1 MNHRLTFR
9 QYRQMDLTVFGA
21 MLVVAEALI
30 VLAATRW
37 FPAEAYTVS
46 IVAAVT
52 SIVLMRWGP
61 WAAIHAVLG
70 GLVYCFVSG
79 GQPGQYL
86 IYCAGNLFALL
97 SLLWFRIPGKER
109 TAGKERTSGKE
120 RNSGKKRGAGS
131 DHASGSDRTS
141 CSDRVSGK
149 ERIREDGFLT
159 VIFGLTVQL
168 LMQLGRAAVAFALLR
183 ASPGS
188 APAGTQ
194 SIAGALSFCIGFVT
208 TDALSGFF
216 TAVILWIARRQDG
229 LFEDQK
235 HYLLRIQEA
244 EKEERGEI

>member
-97 SLLWFRIPGKER
+97 SLLWFRIL
-109 TAGKERTSGKE
+109 
-120 RNSGKKRGAGS
+120 
-131 DHASGSDRTS
+131 
-141 CSDRVSGK
+141 GK
-149 ERIREDGFLT
+149 ERIREDSFLT
-159 VIFGLTVQL
+159 VMFALTTQL
-168 LMQLGRAAVAFALLR
+168 FMQLGRAAIAFALLR

>member
-109 TAGKERTSGKE
+109 I
-120 RNSGKKRGAGS
+120 
-131 DHASGSDRTS
+131 
-141 CSDRVSGK
+141 SGK
-149 ERIREDGFLT
+149 ERIREDSFLT
-159 VIFGLTVQL
+159 VMFALTTQL
-168 LMQLGRAAVAFALLR
+168 LMQLGSPSPFSGLHRAARRRGRRALPEHFHSASVSSLR
-183 ASPGS
+183 TRFPDSS
-188 APAGTQ
+188 
-194 SIAGALSFCIGFVT
+194 
-208 TDALSGFF
+208 
-216 TAVILWIARRQDG
+216 RR
-229 LFEDQK
+229 
-235 HYLLRIQEA
+235 
-244 EKEERGEI
+244 

>member
-1 MNHRLTFR
+1 MLHCEKSMNHRLTFR

-97 SLLWFRIPGKER
+97 SLLWFRIPGKDR
-109 TAGKERTSGKE
+109 T
-120 RNSGKKRGAGS
+120 
-131 DHASGSDRTS
+131 SGSDRI
-141 CSDRVSGK
+141 SGK
-149 ERIREDGFLT
+149 ERIREDSFLT

-194 SIAGALSFCIGFVT
+194 SIAGALSFCIGFIT

>member
-1 MNHRLTFR
+1 MLHCEKSMNHRLTFR

-97 SLLWFRIPGKER
+97 SLLWFRIPGKDR
-109 TAGKERTSGKE
+109 TA
-120 RNSGKKRGAGS
+120 
-131 DHASGSDRTS
+131 GSDRT
-141 CSDRVSGK
+141 SGK
-149 ERIREDGFLT
+149 ERIREDSFLT

-168 LMQLGRAAVAFALLR
+168 LMQLGRAGAAFALLR

-194 SIAGALSFCIGFVT
+194 SIAGALSFCIGFIT

>member
-86 IYCAGNLFALL
+86 IYCAGNLLALL

-109 TAGKERTSGKE
+109 VAGKYRASGND
-120 RNSGKKRGAGS
+120 RAAGSDLISGKKGK
-131 DHASGSDRTS
+131 SGSDRT
-141 CSDRVSGK
+141 SGK
-149 ERIREDGFLT
+149 ERIREDSFLT
-159 VIFGLTVQL
+159 VMFALTTQL
-168 LMQLGRAAVAFALLR
+168 FMQLGRAAVAFALLR
-183 ASPGS
+183 ALPGS

>member
-109 TAGKERTSGKE
+109 
-120 RNSGKKRGAGS
+120 NSGKKRGAGS
-131 DHASGSDRTS
+131 DHASGSDRTVGK
-141 CSDRVSGK
+141 DRTSGK
-149 ERIREDGFLT
+149 ERIREDSFLT
-159 VIFGLTVQL
+159 VMFALTTQL
-168 LMQLGRAAVAFALLR
+168 FMQLGRAAVAFALLR
-183 ASPGS
+183 ALPGS

-194 SIAGALSFCIGFVT
+194 SIAGALSFCIGFIT

>member
-79 GQPGQYL
+79 GRPEQYL

-97 SLLWFRIPGKER
+97 SLLWFRIPGKEQ
-109 TAGKERTSGKE
+109 TPGKGRVSGKE
-120 RNSGKKRGAGS
+120 RIPGRERNSG
-131 DHASGSDRTS
+131 
-141 CSDRVSGK
+141 SDRVSGK

-194 SIAGALSFCIGFVT
+194 SIAGALSFCIGFIT

-229 LFEDQK
+229 LFEDLT

>member
-79 GQPGQYL
+79 GRPEQYL

-97 SLLWFRIPGKER
+97 SLLWFRIPGKEQ
-109 TAGKERTSGKE
+109 TPGKG
-120 RNSGKKRGAGS
+120 
-131 DHASGSDRTS
+131 
-141 CSDRVSGK
+141 RVSGK
-149 ERIREDGFLT
+149 ERIPGRE
-159 VIFGLTVQL
+159 
-168 LMQLGRAAVAFALLR
+168 RSCAASCWATTLPR
-183 ASPGS
+183 QS
-188 APAGTQ
+188 A
-194 SIAGALSFCIGFVT
+194 
-208 TDALSGFF
+208 
-216 TAVILWIARRQDG
+216 WIP
-229 LFEDQK
+229 ES
-235 HYLLRIQEA
+235 
-244 EKEERGEI
+244 

>member
-1 MNHRLTFR
+1 MHILMLHCEKSMNHRLTFR

-109 TAGKERTSGKE
+109 T
-120 RNSGKKRGAGS
+120 
-131 DHASGSDRTS
+131 
-141 CSDRVSGK
+141 SGK
-149 ERIREDGFLT
+149 ERIREDSFLT

-194 SIAGALSFCIGFVT
+194 SIAGALSFCIGFIT

>member
-97 SLLWFRIPGKER
+97 SLLWFRIPGKDR
-109 TAGKERTSGKE
+109 TAGSERI
-120 RNSGKKRGAGS
+120 
-131 DHASGSDRTS
+131 
-141 CSDRVSGK
+141 SGK
-149 ERIREDGFLT
+149 ERIREDSFLT

-194 SIAGALSFCIGFVT
+194 SVAGALSFCIGFIT

-244 EKEERGEI
+244 EKEEREEI

>member
-1 MNHRLTFR
+1 MLHCEKSMNHRLTFR

-97 SLLWFRIPGKER
+97 SLLWFRIPGKDR
-109 TAGKERTSGKE
+109 TAGKE

-131 DHASGSDRTS
+131 DRT
-141 CSDRVSGK
+141 SGK
-149 ERIREDGFLT
+149 ERIREDSFLT

-188 APAGTQ
+188 EPAGTQ
-194 SIAGALSFCIGFVT
+194 SIAGALSFCIGFIT

>member
-1 MNHRLTFR
+1 MLHCEKSMNHRLTFR

-97 SLLWFRIPGKER
+97 SLLWFRIPGKDR
-109 TAGKERTSGKE
+109 T
-120 RNSGKKRGAGS
+120 
-131 DHASGSDRTS
+131 SGSDRT
-141 CSDRVSGK
+141 SGK
-149 ERIREDGFLT
+149 ERIREDSFLT

-188 APAGTQ
+188 EPAGTQ
-194 SIAGALSFCIGFVT
+194 SIAGALSFCIGFIT

>member
-21 MLVVAEALI
+21 MLAVAEALI

-97 SLLWFRIPGKER
+97 SLLWFRIL
-109 TAGKERTSGKE
+109 
-120 RNSGKKRGAGS
+120 
-131 DHASGSDRTS
+131 
-141 CSDRVSGK
+141 GK
-149 ERIREDGFLT
+149 ERIREDSFLT
-159 VIFGLTVQL
+159 VMFALTTQL

-194 SIAGALSFCIGFVT
+194 SIAGALSFCIGFIT

>member
-1 MNHRLTFR
+1 MLHCEKSMNHRLTFR

-97 SLLWFRIPGKER
+97 ALLWFRIPGKDR
-109 TAGKERTSGKE
+109 T
-120 RNSGKKRGAGS
+120 
-131 DHASGSDRTS
+131 SGSDRT
-141 CSDRVSGK
+141 SGK

>member
-1 MNHRLTFR
+1 MLHCEKSMNHRLTFR

-97 SLLWFRIPGKER
+97 SLLWFRIPGKD
-109 TAGKERTSGKE
+109 RTSG
-120 RNSGKKRGAGS
+120 
-131 DHASGSDRTS
+131 
-141 CSDRVSGK
+141 SDRVSGK

>member
-1 MNHRLTFR
+1 MTFR

-109 TAGKERTSGKE
+109 
-120 RNSGKKRGAGS
+120 NSGKKRGAGS
-131 DHASGSDRTS
+131 DHASGSDRTVGK
-141 CSDRVSGK
+141 DRTSGK

>member
-97 SLLWFRIPGKER
+97 SLLWFRIPGKDR
-109 TAGKERTSGKE
+109 T
-120 RNSGKKRGAGS
+120 
-131 DHASGSDRTS
+131 SGSDRT
-141 CSDRVSGK
+141 SGK

-159 VIFGLTVQL
+159 VVFGLTVQL

>member
-97 SLLWFRIPGKER
+97 SLLWFRIL
-109 TAGKERTSGKE
+109 
-120 RNSGKKRGAGS
+120 
-131 DHASGSDRTS
+131 
-141 CSDRVSGK
+141 GK
-149 ERIREDGFLT
+149 ERIREDSFLT
-159 VIFGLTVQL
+159 VMFALTTQL
-168 LMQLGRAAVAFALLR
+168 FMQLGRAAVAFALLR
-183 ASPGS
+183 PSPGS

>member
-1 MNHRLTFR
+1 MLHCEKSMNHRLTFR

-97 SLLWFRIPGKER
+97 SLLWFRIPGKDR
-109 TAGKERTSGKE
+109 TAGKE

-131 DHASGSDRTS
+131 DRI
-141 CSDRVSGK
+141 SGK
-149 ERIREDGFLT
+149 ERIREDSFLT

-194 SIAGALSFCIGFVT
+194 SIAGALSFCIGFIT

>member
-1 MNHRLTFR
+1 MLHCEKSMNHRLTFR

-109 TAGKERTSGKE
+109 TSGKE
-120 RNSGKKRGAGS
+120 P
-131 DHASGSDRTS
+131 
-141 CSDRVSGK
+141 
-149 ERIREDGFLT
+149 IREDSFLT

-194 SIAGALSFCIGFVT
+194 SIAGALSFCIGFIT

>member
-1 MNHRLTFR
+1 MLHCEKSMNHRLTFR

-109 TAGKERTSGKE
+109 T
-120 RNSGKKRGAGS
+120 
-131 DHASGSDRTS
+131 
-141 CSDRVSGK
+141 SGK
-149 ERIREDGFLT
+149 ERIREDSFLT

-194 SIAGALSFCIGFVT
+194 SVAGALSFCIGFIT

>member
-1 MNHRLTFR
+1 MTFR

-97 SLLWFRIPGKER
+97 SLLWFRIPGK
-109 TAGKERTSGKE
+109 G
-120 RNSGKKRGAGS
+120 
-131 DHASGSDRTS
+131 
-141 CSDRVSGK
+141 RVSGK

>member
-1 MNHRLTFR
+1 
-9 QYRQMDLTVFGA
+9 MDLTVFGA

-97 SLLWFRIPGKER
+97 SLLWFRLL
-109 TAGKERTSGKE
+109 
-120 RNSGKKRGAGS
+120 
-131 DHASGSDRTS
+131 
-141 CSDRVSGK
+141 GK
-149 ERIREDGFLT
+149 ERIREDSFLT
-159 VIFGLTVQL
+159 VMFALTTQL
-168 LMQLGRAAVAFALLR
+168 FMQLGRAAVAFALLR

>member
-1 MNHRLTFR
+1 MLHCEKSMNHRLTFR

-109 TAGKERTSGKE
+109 T
-120 RNSGKKRGAGS
+120 
-131 DHASGSDRTS
+131 
-141 CSDRVSGK
+141 SGK
-149 ERIREDGFLT
+149 ERIREDSFLT

-194 SIAGALSFCIGFVT
+194 SIAGALSFCIGFIT

>member
-109 TAGKERTSGKE
+109 T
-120 RNSGKKRGAGS
+120 
-131 DHASGSDRTS
+131 
-141 CSDRVSGK
+141 SGK
-149 ERIREDGFLT
+149 ERIREDSFLT

-194 SIAGALSFCIGFVT
+194 SVAGALSFCIGFIT

>member
-1 MNHRLTFR
+1 MTFR

-97 SLLWFRIPGKER
+97 SLLWFRIL
-109 TAGKERTSGKE
+109 
-120 RNSGKKRGAGS
+120 
-131 DHASGSDRTS
+131 
-141 CSDRVSGK
+141 GK
-149 ERIREDGFLT
+149 ERIREDSFLT
-159 VIFGLTVQL
+159 VMFALTTQL
-168 LMQLGRAAVAFALLR
+168 FMQLGRAAVAFALLR
-183 ASPGS
+183 ALPGS

>member
-1 MNHRLTFR
+1 MTFR

-97 SLLWFRIPGKER
+97 ALLWFRIPGKDR
-109 TAGKERTSGKE
+109 T
-120 RNSGKKRGAGS
+120 
-131 DHASGSDRTS
+131 SGSDRT
-141 CSDRVSGK
+141 SGK